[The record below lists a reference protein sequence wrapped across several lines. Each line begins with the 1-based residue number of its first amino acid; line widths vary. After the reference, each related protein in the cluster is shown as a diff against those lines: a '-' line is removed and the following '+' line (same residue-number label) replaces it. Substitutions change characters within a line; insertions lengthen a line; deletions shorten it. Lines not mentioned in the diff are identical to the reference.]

1 MGVLFRI
8 KRSWIKGMDS
18 TYTKSVLPLYYGSLN
33 NASQSNNYQNA
44 DDLVESLN
52 GFQKRRSKVRPSEDK
67 ITAEILLYNKY
78 ILQTSICLLTSSNFN
93 VTLLLLKF

>member
-1 MGVLFRI
+1 MESALSGRI
-8 KRSWIKGMDS
+8 LKIFPIPNDPNNKWVSSLELNEAGLKGMDS

-52 GFQKRRSKVRPSEDK
+52 GFKRNLEAKYVLVK
-67 ITAEILLYNKY
+67 IK
-78 ILQTSICLLTSSNFN
+78 
-93 VTLLLLKF
+93 